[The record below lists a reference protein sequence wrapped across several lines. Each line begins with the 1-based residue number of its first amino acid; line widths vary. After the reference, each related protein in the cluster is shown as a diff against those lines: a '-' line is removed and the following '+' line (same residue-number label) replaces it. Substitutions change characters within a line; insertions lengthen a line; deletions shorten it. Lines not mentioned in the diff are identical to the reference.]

1 MRQSHLFT
9 KTRKEAPAD
18 ETSRSAQFLLRAG
31 FIHKELAGAY
41 SMLPLGRRVLEK
53 VTAVIREEMEG
64 LGAQEVSLTALQD
77 PEIWKATGRWDDAVV
92 DNWFKTTLKNE
103 TELGLAFTHEEPL
116 TRIVS
121 TFVHS
126 YRDLPQYIFQFQ
138 NKFRNELRAKSG
150 LLRGR
155 EFLMKDLYSFN
166 VSVADLDTFYEHVAA
181 AYLRIFS
188 KLGIGDRTYRTF
200 ASGGAFSKF
209 SDEFQTV
216 IDSGEDTI
224 YLSKEKGIA
233 VNQEVLQDDILQELG
248 LQRDQLEEVRA
259 IEVGNI
265 FKLGTKYSEPLGL
278 TFADA
283 EGKKQ
288 PVIMGSYGIGVGR
301 LMATVVEC
309 LADEKGM
316 IWPKNISPF
325 AVHLLELNSAQSEDI
340 SQQIQDVITQLE
352 TAGVDVLHDDRDV
365 TPGQKFADADL
376 IGIPTRVVI
385 SSKTVAA
392 GAHEVRDRATGTV
405 QSLTTEQLLTYVRGI

>member
-1 MRQSHLFT
+1 
-9 KTRKEAPAD
+9 
-18 ETSRSAQFLLRAG
+18 
-31 FIHKELAGAY
+31 
-41 SMLPLGRRVLEK
+41 MLPLGRRVLEK
-53 VTAVIREEMEG
+53 VTSVIREEMEG

-77 PEIWKATGRWDDAVV
+77 PEIWKATGRWDDAAV
-92 DNWFKTTLKNE
+92 DNWFKTKLKNE
-103 TELGLAFTHEEPL
+103 TEVGLAFTHEEPL

-155 EFLMKDLYSFN
+155 EFLMKDLYSFH
-166 VSVADLDTFYEHVAA
+166 VSVADLDAFYENAAA
-181 AYLRIFS
+181 AYLRIFT

-233 VNQEVLQDDILQELG
+233 VNQEVMQDDILQELG

-316 IWPKNISPF
+316 IWPKNIAPF
-325 AVHLLELNSAQSEDI
+325 HVHLLELNAGQDETITAAVTDT
-340 SQQIQDVITQLE
+340 IQQLE
-352 TAGVDVLHDDRDV
+352 TAGIDVLHDDRDV

-376 IGIPTRVVI
+376 IGVPTRVII
-385 SSKTVAA
+385 SAKTVAA
-392 GAHEVRDRATGTV
+392 GAHEVRDRATGNV
-405 QSLTTEQLLTYVRGI
+405 QSLTTEQLLSYVRGI

>member
-18 ETSRSAQFLLRAG
+18 ETSRSAQYLLRAG

-53 VTAVIREEMEG
+53 VTSVIREEMEG

-77 PEIWKATGRWDDAVV
+77 PEIWKATGRWDDAAV
-92 DNWFKTTLKNE
+92 DNWFKTKLKNE
-103 TELGLAFTHEEPL
+103 TEVGLAFTHEEPL

-126 YRDLPQYIFQFQ
+126 YRDLPQYIFQLQ

-155 EFLMKDLYSFN
+155 EFLMKDLYSFH
-166 VSVADLDTFYEHVAA
+166 VSVADLDAFYENAAA

-233 VNQEVLQDDILQELG
+233 VNQEVMQDDILQELG

-316 IWPKNISPF
+316 IWPKKITPF
-325 AVHLLELNSAQSEDI
+325 HVHLLELNAGQDETITAAVTDT
-340 SQQIQDVITQLE
+340 IQKLE
-352 TAGVDVLHDDRDV
+352 TAGIDVLHDDREV

-376 IGIPTRVVI
+376 IGIPTRLVI
-385 SSKTVAA
+385 SAKTVAA

>member
-53 VTAVIREEMEG
+53 VTSVIREEMEG

-77 PEIWKATGRWDDAVV
+77 PEIWKATGRWDDAAV
-92 DNWFKTTLKNE
+92 DNWFKTKLKNE
-103 TELGLAFTHEEPL
+103 TEVGLAFTHEEPL

-121 TFVHS
+121 SFVHS

-155 EFLMKDLYSFN
+155 EFLMKDLYSFH
-166 VSVADLDTFYEHVAA
+166 VSVADLDAFYENAAA

-233 VNQEVLQDDILQELG
+233 VNQEVMQDDILQELG

-316 IWPKNISPF
+316 IWPKKITPF
-325 AVHLLELNSAQSEDI
+325 HVHLLELNAGQDETITAAVTDT
-340 SQQIQDVITQLE
+340 IQKLE
-352 TAGVDVLHDDRDV
+352 TAGIDVLHDDREV

-376 IGIPTRVVI
+376 IGIPTRLVI
-385 SSKTVAA
+385 SAKTVAA